1 MFCRFFSPSSPLFSL
16 ASYLA
21 GCCCHSS
28 SWFTFSFL
36 AGPPVLSE
44 SIIGTLGRLPCNVTP
59 PIYEDRVALVIWYKV
74 GLKTPIY
81 RWVKPPMRMHFKPLP
96 ALPCDSLVSL
106 HTHFHSALL
115 ALQPLCQTQSQ
126 HTYTDTHTHIY
137 TRGFINKQNWLPQ
150 TTFAWRSTR
159 STCSKADREGH
170 CGRGKWNLHMS
181 AGLGEKMVQ
190 RRGKKSRGLWYFFIL
205 I

>member
-1 MFCRFFSPSSPLFSL
+1 MAFSLAFPLFILHLAAAASLAAASATASATALSCPNNKVLMPHANYASFVRMFRRFFSIPSHSL

-81 RWVKPPMRMHFKPLP
+81 RWVKPPMRMHFKALP
-96 ALPCDSLVSL
+96 ALPYDSLVSL
-106 HTHFHSALL
+106 HSFPQL
-115 ALQPLCQTQSQ
+115 AWPFNLCVKRRVNTP
-126 HTYTDTHTHIY
+126 THTH
-137 TRGFINKQNWLPQ
+137 TGVHK
-150 TTFAWRSTR
+150 
-159 STCSKADREGH
+159 
-170 CGRGKWNLHMS
+170 
-181 AGLGEKMVQ
+181 
-190 RRGKKSRGLWYFFIL
+190 
-205 I
+205 